1 MDRMSAD
8 SPDVTMNKLLQ
19 DLRVVV
25 EDAETLLKATANQAG
40 EKIQEARAR
49 ASESIATARVRLV
62 ELEKTA
68 MRRAR
73 ELATE
78 GDVYVHENPWT
89 AVGVAAGVGVLLGVL
104 LSRR

>member
-1 MDRMSAD
+1 MARIRTKT
-8 SPDVTMNKLLQ
+8 PDVTMDKLLQ

-40 EKIQEARAR
+40 DKIQEARAK
-49 ASESIATARVRLV
+49 AQESIAVARERLID
-62 ELEKTA
+62 LEKSA

-73 ELATE
+73 ELAVE
-78 GDVYVHENPWT
+78 GDEYVHENPWT

-104 LSRR
+104 VSRR